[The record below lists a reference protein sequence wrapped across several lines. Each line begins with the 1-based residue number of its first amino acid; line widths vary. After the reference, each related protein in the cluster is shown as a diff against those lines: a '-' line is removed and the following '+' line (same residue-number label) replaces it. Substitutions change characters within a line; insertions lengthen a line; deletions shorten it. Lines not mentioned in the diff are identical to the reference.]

1 MLVHFS
7 FKPQGLGSV
16 PFCDIA
22 VSVVMSVAL
31 VVGDGSC
38 LDRIGLFPFHL
49 IFFPIEQPQENGRR
63 PAER

>member
-22 VSVVMSVAL
+22 VSAVMSVAL
-31 VVGDGSC
+31 VVGDGSM
-38 LDRIGLFPFHL
+38 LR
-49 IFFPIEQPQENGRR
+49 
-63 PAER
+63 